1 MASPILTRKKSS
13 GGEELARSTA
23 RASMRKLT
31 ANAQNQ
37 LPNTT
42 ATAGAAATAA
52 ATASHAVNN
61 SQMTTSTTSLPGAG
75 SFTRDR
81 MRSSERS
88 LAKRIQPPP
97 AEQCPHCE
105 RCFGPKA
112 YDRHVEWC
120 KEKALQASIK
130 QTTKTE
136 QNLAKE
142 RLEARTKYRA
152 PCLK

>member
-42 ATAGAAATAA
+42 